1 MSAEHRTGTP
11 GATVSELI
19 FARIGEQLFPLQA
32 TPFALERDLQQL
44 VAEHPELLAGAQM
57 NPSAPRH
64 FILVDTEVAIPD
76 EAEGS
81 GRWALDHL
89 FVDQDAIPTLVEVK
103 RAANSQLRRE
113 VVGQLLDYVANATRY
128 WRATDLA
135 AAFAARHG
143 DQAHP
148 VLSDLVGDDVDEETF
163 WDRVIANLSEGRAR
177 LLFLADR
184 IPTELQAIVEFLNER
199 IDPTE
204 VLAVELQQYRT
215 PDGPQVLVPRV
226 IGSTAAAK
234 STKRVSMTYVDL
246 LAEASETFHQVE
258 RLLLAWAE
266 RVDAVTELTAKSRK
280 FTSHDGVLYL
290 YFYPTWETIEFTM
303 TTIRSA
309 NPRAADQ
316 IADSLAQFSDRALSD
331 KNPSVPVTRVIDQW
345 QRFETEVLAPYIAAR
360 VAHSSRRSPESE

>member
-1 MSAEHRTGTP
+1 M
-11 GATVSELI
+11 SELI

-44 VAEHPELLAGAQM
+44 VADHPELLAGAQM

-64 FILVDTEVAIPD
+64 FVLVDTEVAVPD

-128 WRATDLA
+128 WRAADLA
-135 AAFAARHG
+135 AAFAAQHG
-143 DQAHP
+143 DRAHR
-148 VLSDLVGDDVDEETF
+148 VLSDLVGDEVDDETF

-177 LLFLADR
+177 LLFLADL

-234 STKRVSMTYVDL
+234 SAKRVSMTYVDL
-246 LAEASETFHQVE
+246 LAGASETFHQVE

-266 RVDAVTELTAKSRK
+266 RIGAVTELTAKSRK
-280 FTSHDGVLYL
+280 FTSRDGVLFL

-309 NPRAADQ
+309 DPQAADQ

-331 KNPSVPVTRVIDQW
+331 KDPSIPVTRVIDQW
-345 QRFETEVLAPYIAAR
+345 ERFGTEVLEPYIAAR
-360 VAHSSRRSPESE
+360 LAHSGRRSPESE

>member
-1 MSAEHRTGTP
+1 M
-11 GATVSELI
+11 SELI
-19 FARIGEQLFPLQA
+19 FARIGEQFLPLQA
-32 TPFALERDLQQL
+32 TPFALERDLQRL
-44 VAEHPELLAGAQM
+44 VADHPALLAGAQM
-57 NPSAPRH
+57 NPSAPRR
-64 FILVDTEVAIPD
+64 FVLVDTEVAVPD

-89 FVDQDAIPTLVEVK
+89 FVDQDAIPTLVEAK

-128 WRATDLA
+128 WRASDLA

-143 DQAHP
+143 DQAHR
-148 VLSDLVGDDVDEETF
+148 VLADIIGDDVDEERF
-163 WDRVIANLSEGRAR
+163 WDRVIANLGEGRAR

-234 STKRVSMTYVDL
+234 STKRVSMPYVDL
-246 LAEASETFHQVE
+246 LAEASGTAQQVE

-266 RVDAVTELTAKSRK
+266 RVGAVTELTAKSRK
-280 FTSHDGVLYL
+280 FTSRDGVLFL
-290 YFYPTWETIEFTM
+290 YFYPTWETIEFTLA
-303 TTIRSA
+303 TIRSA
-309 NPRAADQ
+309 DPEAAGQ
-316 IADSLAQFSDRALSD
+316 IARSLAQLSDRALSD
-331 KNPSVPVTRVIDQW
+331 KNPNVPIARVIDEW
-345 QRFETEVLAPYIAAR
+345 ERFETEVLAPYVAAR
-360 VAHSSRRSPESE
+360 LAHSSRRRPEPA

>member
-1 MSAEHRTGTP
+1 MSE
-11 GATVSELI
+11 VI

-32 TPFALERDLQQL
+32 TPFALERDLQRL

-57 NPSAPRH
+57 NPSAPRR
-64 FILVDTEVAIPD
+64 FVLVDTEVAVPD

-89 FVDQDAIPTLVEVK
+89 FVDQDAVPTLVEAK

-128 WRATDLA
+128 WRASDLA
-135 AAFAARHG
+135 AAFAAQHG
-143 DQAHP
+143 DQAHR
-148 VLSDLVGDDVDEETF
+148 VLTDLVGDDVDVESF
-163 WDRVIANLSEGRAR
+163 WDRVIANLAEGRAR

-234 STKRVSMTYVDL
+234 TTKRVSMTYADL
-246 LAEASETFHQVE
+246 LAGASETFHQAE

-266 RVDAVTELTAKSRK
+266 RVDAATELTAKSRK
-280 FTSHDGVLYL
+280 FTSRDGVLFL
-290 YFYPTWETIEFTM
+290 YFYPTWETIEFTLA
-303 TTIRSA
+303 TIRSA
-309 NPRAADQ
+309 EPQAANQ
-316 IADSLAQFSDRALSD
+316 IADALAQFSDRPLSE
-331 KNPSVPVTRVIDQW
+331 KNPSVPVTEVVDKW
-345 QRFETEVLAPYIAAR
+345 ERFETEVLAPYKAAR
-360 VAHSSRRSPESE
+360 LAHSSRARSGSE